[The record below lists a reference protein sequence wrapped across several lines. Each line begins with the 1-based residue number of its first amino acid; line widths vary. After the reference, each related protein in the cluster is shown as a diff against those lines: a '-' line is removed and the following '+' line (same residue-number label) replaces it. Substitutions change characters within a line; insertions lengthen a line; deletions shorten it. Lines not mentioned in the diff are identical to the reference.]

1 MHGER
6 STTRAMPARSTQAYG
21 VRKGVPLTYQDEGEE
36 MVYSFMKVKGVNN
49 FINRRS
55 VANCV
60 EYLGSKYRFCN
71 PTECRISR
79 KYSCNSSRLRWLGTC
94 RESEVPRFY

>member
-36 MVYSFMKVKGVNN
+36 MVYSFMKVKGVND
-49 FINRRS
+49 
-55 VANCV
+55 C
-60 EYLGSKYRFCN
+60 K
-71 PTECRISR
+71 
-79 KYSCNSSRLRWLGTC
+79 
-94 RESEVPRFY
+94 